1 MDINNYITSQYKAL
15 EEYVDLEFTDLYTNI
30 ENEKLKNIFVILH
43 GNLINLFKTM
53 NQRLPTNEQT
63 AHFWAEPSRDLIK
76 MINIA
81 TRLKRALKNSIYTF
95 SIDKYYE
102 SVINKCSEFLSSSGG
117 SSIPENMD
125 MIDLYYEIP
134 IFKMNTSIEIEAP
147 NQISTESLKMIGEGS
162 YANVYRYKDKFYN
175 KSFIVKRAKKDLK
188 YKELIRFK
196 NEFTEMQKMR
206 SPYIVDVYRYNN
218 DNNEYIMECM
228 DCTLYE
234 YILKNNATLST
245 LQRKNICFQV
255 LKAFR
260 YIHSKGYL
268 HRDISPKN
276 VLIMKYDDVIVAKIS
291 DFGLVKIPEL
301 EMTSINSDIK
311 GSFNDSSLHIDGF
324 KNYNILHETY
334 ALTRLILFI
343 MTGKVNLEHITNG
356 KLYEFKINGLN
367 PDKNKRFANV
377 EEMNRFISDF

>member
-1 MDINNYITSQYKAL
+1 MDINNYITSQYKEL
-15 EEYVDLEFTDLYTNI
+15 EEYVDIEFADLYTDI
-30 ENEKLKNIFVILH
+30 ENEKLKNIFVTLH

-53 NQRLPTNEQT
+53 NQRLPTNEHT

-81 TRLKRALKNSIYTF
+81 TRLKKALKNSIYTF
-95 SIDKYYE
+95 SIDEYYE

-162 YANVYRYKDKFYN
+162 YANVYRYRDKFYN

-206 SPYIVDVYRYNN
+206 SPYIVEVYRYNN
-218 DNNEYIMECM
+218 ENNEYIMECM

-301 EMTSINSDIK
+301 ELTSLNSEYK
-311 GSFNDSSLHIDGF
+311 GSFNDLSLHIDGF
-324 KNYNILHETY
+324 KNYNNLHETY

-343 MTGKVNLEHITNG
+343 MTGKVNLEHISNG
-356 KLYEFKINGLN
+356 KLYEFKIKGLN
-367 PDKNKRFANV
+367 PDKNKRFGNV
-377 EEMNRFISDF
+377 EEMNRFVSDF